1 MNDGG
6 QPRWHGG
13 IDRWVLIIGGVIA
26 VIAAVWAIRSLRQP
40 PPTPTP
46 VATTI
51 AEITPAPTLN
61 ASPTAAAPATPVVAE
76 ITPPAAKTPAPLQ
89 PESVEIANLGPGA
102 TLSAEAPGP
111 ISGVA
116 PPGSAVAISEGGV
129 ILAQTTADEGGDWQL
144 DLPALAPGQHELTV
158 AAADAEGQPL
168 GLAQT
173 LTVVAVP
180 AASVIAPV
188 INAPAIAPTEG
199 EPTAIG
205 GVAPPGSTVT
215 VYEGDAILGE
225 AAADANGAWSLAL
238 PGLAAG
244 QHTLEATATDASG
257 QPFGQPASIAVNVEP
272 APVAA
277 VEPTPASGEATP
289 VAGEATPVAGVTPAP
304 PAGATPP
311 PAFAAPVLLS
321 NLASP
326 LDNSLPTFRGA
337 AAPGAEVGIFEGDKR
352 LGETVAG
359 LRGNWLVVPDKPLAP
374 GEHQLQIAITAPGA
388 EQAETIDVNIII
400 SEKARPLT
408 PPRLE
413 KPRRSRLGVG
423 NQLTGRAPAGTTV
436 EIRDGDEV
444 IGIVEAGPRGRW
456 SLLLPA
462 DTPPGE
468 HTFRIVVRGP
478 DGETLAESAPI
489 TLRVINT
496 GPPRLLPPTGGRHP

>member
-46 VATTI
+46 VATMI
-51 AEITPAPTLN
+51 AEVTPSPTFN
-61 ASPTAAAPATPVVAE
+61 ASPTVAAPATPAVAE
-76 ITPPAAKTPAPLQ
+76 ITPPAATTPAPLQ

-144 DLPALAPGQHELTV
+144 DLPALAPGQHELTL
-158 AAADAEGQPL
+158 AAADAEGQTL
-168 GLAQT
+168 GQAQT

-199 EPTAIG
+199 EPTTIG

-257 QPFGQPASIAVNVEP
+257 QPFGQPASIAVNIEP

-289 VAGEATPVAGVTPAP
+289 VAGVTPAP
-304 PAGATPP
+304 PTEATPP

-337 AAPGAEVGIFEGDKR
+337 AAPGAEVVIFEGDKR

-374 GEHQLQIAITAPGA
+374 GERQLQIAITAPEAGHP
-388 EQAETIDVNIII
+388 ETIDVNIII

-423 NQLTGRAPAGTTV
+423 NQLTGRAPARTTV
-436 EIRDGDEV
+436 EIMDDDEV
-444 IGIVEAGPRGRW
+444 IGVVETGPRGRW
-456 SLLLPA
+456 SLRLPA
-462 DTPPGE
+462 DTPAGE

-489 TLRVINT
+489 TLQVINT
-496 GPPRLLPPTGGRHP
+496 GSPRLLPPTGGRHP